1 MTYCS
6 EKEDAFIA
14 RFERRLAEADEGA
27 SFTRAEAAEVFDAY
41 KALLRRMGRIAKIS
55 DSYQSEVK
63 SLVLELRE
71 AAANV
76 KALKGF
82 IPICAS
88 CKKVRSDEGYWKQL
102 EQFISE
108 NSDAMISHGLCP
120 DCVSNYRSLA
130 QLPQAAA
137 ERPVHEVARLLEE
150 SDIDDPVIVRFL
162 PTVNNRH
169 FAATPLYGD
178 FALLFQKYVR
188 LARRLKRIARI
199 SDSYQFELQDLKTR
213 FEHASRVD
221 YLTDLLNRLDM
232 YERLE
237 AERARSMRHGKS
249 FGVVMA
255 DIDHFKQVNDGHG
268 HAVGDQVLVRIART
282 FSENLRRE
290 DSCARWGGEEF
301 LILLP
306 ESGRE
311 QAWEVAERLR
321 ATAESLEIEAE
332 GAAVRVTISLGIAVS
347 GTGETVDS
355 CIRRADDAL
364 YRAKNSGRNRAVCAE
379 CPVAEA

>member
-14 RFERRLAEADEGA
+14 RFERRLAESGDGA
-27 SFTRAEAAEVFDAY
+27 SLTHAEATEVFAAY
-41 KALLRRMGRIAKIS
+41 KALLRRMGRIARIS

-63 SLVLELRE
+63 ALVLELRE

-88 CKKVRSDEGYWKQL
+88 CKKVRNDEGYWKQL

-120 DCVSNYRSLA
+120 DCAGNYRSLA
-130 QLPQAAA
+130 QLPPPAAD
-137 ERPVHEVARLLEE
+137 RSVHDATRQLDE

-169 FAATPLYGD
+169 FASTPLYGD
-178 FALLFQKYVR
+178 FTLLFQKYVR
-188 LARRLKRIARI
+188 LSRRLKRIARI

-221 YLTDLLNRLDM
+221 YLTGLHNRLDM
-232 YERLE
+232 SRRLE
-237 AERARSMRHGKS
+237 AEQARSLRHRRS
-249 FGVVMA
+249 FALIMA
-255 DIDHFKQVNDGHG
+255 DIDHFKRINDTHG
-268 HAVGDQVLVRIART
+268 HDRGDQVLVTIART
-282 FSENLRRE
+282 FSGYLRKE

-301 LILLP
+301 LMLLP
-306 ESGRE
+306 ETGRDE
-311 QAWEVAERLR
+311 ALQVAERLR
-321 ATAESLEIEAE
+321 QLTENLALGA
-332 GAAVRVTISLGIAVS
+332 GAAAIRATISLGVALYSV
-347 GTGETVDS
+347 GEGIDD
-355 CIRRADDAL
+355 CIRRADDA
-364 YRAKNSGRNRAVCAE
+364 
-379 CPVAEA
+379 